1 MDDKELKEKT
11 FTKGVENSSNETDK
25 NDKSFN
31 PNRAT
36 D

>member
-1 MDDKELKEKT
+1 MNDEELKEKT
-11 FTKGVENSSNETDK
+11 FTKGVENSSNEENK